1 MPDKIADIEIV
12 LAVLESGHSVE
23 LPATGYSM
31 YPALK
36 PGYKVT
42 VAPFDEKKA
51 VAGNV
56 VICKSDSLV
65 MHRLIKIT
73 TDDSY
78 KTVYITRGDCR
89 KDNDIPWP
97 MGSIVGVATSYKKDG
112 KVYPVKSF
120 LPGKLYYVANFW
132 LLWIDL
138 KLRKWVCGM
147 RLAVRGEHVM

>member
-12 LAVLESGHSVE
+12 IAVIESGHSVE

-31 YPALK
+31 FPALK

-42 VAPFDEKKA
+42 VVPFDEKKA

-73 TDDSY
+73 TDDSG
-78 KTVYITRGDCR
+78 KTIFTTRGDCR
-89 KDNDIPWP
+89 KENDFPWP
-97 MGSIVGVATSYKKDG
+97 AGSIVGVAATYKTNG

-132 LLWIDL
+132 LFWIVL
-138 KLRKWVCGM
+138 KLKKWVWG
-147 RLAVRGEHVM
+147 RESFPTP